1 MTAHELI
8 RRSVESGERV
18 HVGWDPVLIIG
29 LKALGGT
36 ELERSVYSGNDRD
49 GRQWIVEM
57 TTVFGY
63 DGLKMPHDMTRN
75 ADHNSDTEA
84 NMNTDRLVDEN
95 GKKLSHSE
103 IEARAGQMY
112 QAEIVE
118 FTRVFAVRLREGLTA
133 AGYTPGVVEK
143 IVSAGPSKWNAA
155 FTVSQTTNRIL
166 GKG

>member
-63 DGLKMPHDMTRN
+63 DGLKMPRK
-75 ADHNSDTEA
+75 EE
-84 NMNTDRLVDEN
+84 EN
-95 GKKLSHSE
+95 DDSRS
-103 IEARAGQMY
+103 
-112 QAEIVE
+112 V
-118 FTRVFAVRLREGLTA
+118 
-133 AGYTPGVVEK
+133 
-143 IVSAGPSKWNAA
+143 
-155 FTVSQTTNRIL
+155 
-166 GKG
+166 